1 MIGQKVFETVLE
13 EFKQEVLA
21 KVAKTKSYIER
32 IK

>member
-21 KVAKTKSYIER
+21 KVTKTKRYIER